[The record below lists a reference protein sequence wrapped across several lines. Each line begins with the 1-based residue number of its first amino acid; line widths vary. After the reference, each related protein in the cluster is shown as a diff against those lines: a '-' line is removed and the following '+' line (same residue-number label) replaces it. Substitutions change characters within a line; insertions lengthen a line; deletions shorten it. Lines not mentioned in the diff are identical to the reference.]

1 MLFLSDTINT
11 PYYASLY
18 IPIHFVKILHE
29 TRLSCTCEVV
39 LSVAS
44 TVVKGAWSR
53 EAGLGSSHRSLGMR
67 SWELRWQHGN
77 AGNVYWVLPV
87 CQSLSVFHLILVL
100 ITALRGGAVQGRWWG
115 NEAQGFRASPH
126 TTPHTTVCSV
136 PVFSCPLYH
145 CPVWVGVGLMEKRQR

>member
-1 MLFLSDTINT
+1 MVQISHPYVTTGKIIDGPLTRWTFVGKVMSLLFNMLFLSDTINT

-29 TRLSCTCEVV
+29 TRLSCMCEVV

-67 SWELRWQHGN
+67 S
-77 AGNVYWVLPV
+77 
-87 CQSLSVFHLILVL
+87 
-100 ITALRGGAVQGRWWG
+100 
-115 NEAQGFRASPH
+115 
-126 TTPHTTVCSV
+126 
-136 PVFSCPLYH
+136 
-145 CPVWVGVGLMEKRQR
+145 